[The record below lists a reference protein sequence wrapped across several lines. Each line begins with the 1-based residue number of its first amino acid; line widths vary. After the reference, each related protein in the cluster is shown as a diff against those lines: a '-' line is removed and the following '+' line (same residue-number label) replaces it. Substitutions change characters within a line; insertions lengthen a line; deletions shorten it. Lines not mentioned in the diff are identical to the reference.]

1 MRCVLSPI
9 ESSFVVFF
17 LSRSLAED
25 WYGPL
30 IPLPIS
36 RGSGA
41 LSQQVTGDAAPEEI
55 VAKNTKITAAEQ
67 KQFASISYFLAMMM
81 LVVMMIGCDSL
92 VKHKS
97 EAAAVSASEAD
108 LAQQEKSHRGT
119 DQRFCSWQIWHCN
132 GGDDEVFGHIFTKYD
147 CIDRLWVSFA
157 VQWVGNLQ
165 DLDVILAKE
174 RYWWWFACFGYFLSI
189 REDLWELQ

>member
-1 MRCVLSPI
+1 MLDAVEDFQDSEGGICAPDENREIQTHRYWSSPNFCWRMRCVLSPI

-41 LSQQVTGDAAPEEI
+41 LSQQVTGDAAPEAE
-55 VAKNTKITAAEQ
+55 VAKNTKITAAQQ
-67 KQFASISYFLAMMM
+67 KQFASISYYLVMMM

-97 EAAAVSASEAD
+97 EAAAAAVSASEAD

-132 GGDDEVFGHIFTKYD
+132 EGDEEVFM
-147 CIDRLWVSFA
+147 
-157 VQWVGNLQ
+157 
-165 DLDVILAKE
+165 
-174 RYWWWFACFGYFLSI
+174 SI
-189 REDLWELQ
+189 I